1 MIEVSTSILSVKED
15 GVRIFY
21 DLEVAGTNYFH
32 IDVMDGKFV
41 ENNTENQMLEY
52 ATTLSHITNLGMDVH
67 LMCENIEKYVDDYI
81 MLEPDSITFHIEA
94 IKNKEQALNI
104 ITDIKNNSVK
114 VGIALNPDTEIEKI
128 LDYLPYIHKV
138 LVMTVVP
145 GKGGQ
150 KLIKQTIDKI
160 KQLKKYICDNNLET
174 VIEADGGINSDN
186 ISILSEAGC
195 EIVVSGNYIIS
206 SKNMKEAIDSLK
218 Y

>member
-1 MIEVSTSILSVKED
+1 MEVSTSILSVKED
-15 GVRIFY
+15 GVRLFY

-41 ENNTENQMLEY
+41 ENNTENQMLEC

-104 ITDIKNNSVK
+104 ITDIKENSVK

-150 KLIKQTIDKI
+150 KLIEQTIEKI
-160 KQLKKYICDNNLET
+160 KQLRKYICDNNLQT
-174 VIEADGGINSDN
+174 MIEADGGINSDN
-186 ISILSEAGC
+186 ISLLSEAGC

-206 SKNMKEAIDSLK
+206 SENMKEAIDSLK
-218 Y
+218 NI

>member
-1 MIEVSTSILSVKED
+1 MIEVSTSILSIKED
-15 GVRIFY
+15 AVRTFY

-41 ENNTENQMLEY
+41 ENNTENQMFEY

-94 IKNKEQALNI
+94 IKSKEQALSI
-104 ITDIKNNSVK
+104 IEDIKNNSVK

-128 LDYLPYIHKV
+128 LDYIPFIHKV

-150 KLIKQTIDKI
+150 KLIKQTIEKI
-160 KQLKKYICDNNLET
+160 EKIKKYICDNNLET
-174 VIEADGGINSDN
+174 IIEADGGINSDN
-186 ISILSEAGC
+186 IELLSKAGC

-218 Y
+218 K